1 MDDRN
6 RDWVSLTAAAER
18 LGLHRNTMRKR
29 VQQWELTQKRNP
41 LNLREVA
48 VDWNEILEKVQGF
61 YPEEKTAA

>member
-48 VDWNEILEKVQGF
+48 VDWNEILKKVEGF